1 MKLIVSTLALL
12 LGFVSAPAF
21 AEHHDVKEACKNDI
35 EKLCKGTKPGQGAIM
50 KCLKEHEAQVS
61 AECKA
66 AGQERKQEMKAAHD
80 ACKADLEK
88 FCGDIKPGKGR
99 KIKCLKKHEA
109 ELSAEC
115 KTARESLK
123 D

>member
-1 MKLIVSTLALL
+1 MKMILSTLALMMA
-12 LGFVSAPAF
+12 FVSAPAL
-21 AEHHDVKEACKNDI
+21 ADRHEVKEACKNDI
-35 EKLCKGTKPGQGAIM
+35 EKLCKGTKPGKGEVM

-66 AGQERKQEMKAAHD
+66 AGQEMKHDMKAAHE

-115 KTARESLK
+115 KSARESLK